1 MMVKRKPDGAVDES
15 LEDQKIC
22 KSDATLHNL

>member
-1 MMVKRKPDGAVDES
+1 MVKRKLDGAVEES
-15 LEDQKIC
+15 LVDRKIH